1 MFCLLLMKAS
11 DHGGSTEDA
20 GGVVKEVVSLLTL
33 SEMLGTVPETVMWES
48 QPAFFLLGHDISF
61 LKPYLP
67 LKKVRKHKD
76 TD

>member
-48 QPAFFLLGHDISF
+48 QPHSF
-61 LKPYLP
+61 YLVMIY
-67 LKKVRKHKD
+67 LS
-76 TD
+76 

>member
-1 MFCLLLMKAS
+1 M
-11 DHGGSTEDA
+11 

-33 SEMLGTVPETVMWES
+33 SEMLGTVPGTVMWES
-48 QPAFFLLGHDISF
+48 QTAFFLLGHDISF
-61 LKPYLP
+61 LKAYLS